1 MTSGLRKVLAYEA
14 SAFYKGSAT
23 KPTPLSAADISSKAV
38 AASNARID
46 CLNAIRTTGSGIDAG
61 VTKLGL
67 SDIGRHQ
74 QSVDEIRRQLPQ
86 PPPSSA
92 SSKRSTYPRAGTPSA
107 TSSDS
112 VKANGS
118 VKQAYDDLP
127 LKGQLPRC
135 CKYDDHSPFY
145 SPSSH
150 I

>member
-1 MTSGLRKVLAYEA
+1 MKVLAYES

-23 KPTPLSAADISSKAV
+23 KPTPSSAADISSKAV

-46 CLNAIRTTGSGIDAG
+46 CLNAIRTTGGGIDTG
-61 VTKLGL
+61 ITKLGL

-86 PPPSSA
+86 PPPLSA
-92 SSKRSTYPRAGTPSA
+92 SSKRSTYPRAATPSA
-107 TSSDS
+107 TSIDS